1 MTDRPVDGDE
11 AARPADGSG
20 SGALVPAGASI
31 DPDGK
36 GSAAYWI
43 LKSTL
48 SPMVRALFRPTIEG
62 LENVP
67 ETGPAIIASNH
78 LSVADWLF
86 TPLALKRRITYV
98 AKSDY
103 FTGTGVKGF
112 VQRGFFSGT
121 GQVPIDRSGGKAS
134 EAALIAGAKVL
145 QRGELFGIFPEGTRS
160 PDGRLYKGRTG
171 IARLAL
177 STGVPIVPTGV
188 IGTDKI
194 APKNRRFGKLHSPT
208 VRFGRP
214 LDFRAFAG
222 QSHDRAV
229 MRSVVDQ
236 VMASIQELTGQVY
249 VDDYAP
255 RTIIESTS

>member
-1 MTDRPVDGDE
+1 MSEGHESV
-11 AARPADGSG
+11 PASSG
-20 SGALVPAGASI
+20 SSGELVRAGTVI

-36 GSAAYWI
+36 GGAAYWI
-43 LKSTL
+43 LKSAL
-48 SPMVRALFRPTIEG
+48 SPMVRAMFRPTIEG
-62 LENVP
+62 LANVP
-67 ETGPAIIASNH
+67 VTGPAIIASNH
-78 LSVADWLF
+78 LSVTDWLF

-112 VQRGFFSGT
+112 VQRGFFAGT

-134 EAALIAGAKVL
+134 EAALVAGAKVL

-177 STGVPIVPTGV
+177 SAGVPIVPTGV

-194 APKNRRFGKLHSPT
+194 APKNGRLGRLHSPT
-208 VRFGRP
+208 VRFGAP
-214 LDFRAFAG
+214 LDFGPFAG
-222 QSHDRAV
+222 KSHDRAV
-229 MRSVVDQ
+229 LRLVVDQ
-236 VMASIQELTGQVY
+236 VMQEIQKLTGQTY
-249 VDDYAP
+249 VDEYAP
-255 RTIIESTS
+255 RTIIEPAS